1 VKLERLS
8 RLTLIF
14 AFFFAAFIIGPA
26 LLNAPFGPYPLL
38 REGDILD
45 LLTPLVLIPLYWLL
59 FHLGRAR
66 APRRRETLLFLVL
79 AGLWVEGQ
87 ALHLAGNAIGHL
99 IGEFAGT
106 RAATLVHF
114 VDEGL
119 SHYLWHAGLVGLSAL
134 LFHCQ
139 WKSPFS
145 DQRLGLEYE
154 IAAGSIYGVTY
165 FIAIVEAA
173 TAPLGVPFAL
183 LIVVLVLI
191 GGIRKL
197 RQRPLAAFFFV
208 GHVVALLCFL
218 GWGVYW
224 GGLPEFSQVGIID

>member
-1 VKLERLS
+1 
-8 RLTLIF
+8 LTLGF
-14 AFFFAAFIIGPA
+14 AVAFAAFIIGPA
-26 LLNAPFGPYPLL
+26 LLKAPFEPYPLL

-45 LLTPLVLIPLYWLL
+45 LFTPIVLIPLYWLL
-59 FHLGRAR
+59 FHLGRER
-66 APRRRETLLFLVL
+66 PPRRRETLLFLVL

-99 IGEFAGT
+99 TGEVTGT
-106 RAATLVHF
+106 RAAALVRF
-114 VDEGL
+114 IDEGL

-139 WKSPFS
+139 WKSPFP
-145 DQRLGLEYE
+145 DPRPGLEYE
-154 IAAGSIYGVTY
+154 IAAGSIYGATY

-183 LIVVLVLI
+183 LIVLLTST
-191 GGIRKL
+191 GGMHKL

-208 GHVVALLCFL
+208 GHAVALLCFI

-224 GGLPEFSQVGIID
+224 GGLPEFSAVGIIE